1 MLGNLLHVTVSS
13 NSKALDECL
22 PYVEFAYNRHQH
34 RAWSGGKIVLGY
46 KSSST
51 KKTKKKGRRMMNNNK
66 DMKNKNNKYKGTRNL
81 NDKYLRIR

>member
-1 MLGNLLHVTVSS
+1 MNKDYNKILYFSIFEFSRKIEPSS
-13 NSKALDECL
+13 SDTK
-22 PYVEFAYNRHQH
+22 
-34 RAWSGGKIVLGY
+34 WSGGKIVLGY

-51 KKTKKKGRRMMNNNK
+51 KKTKKKGRRMMNNNN